1 MNNQNQEN
9 LEELF
14 EKFLDTKQAQKYVED
29 VQKAEKILREQA
41 ESCLKDLQETER
53 IFRENPAPEPDDM
66 LIANIKAEIAM
77 RLPVRRTYV
86 FKHIAYKALSI
97 AAAVIFITAIGLGL
111 FDNGA
116 RDLGPVQ
123 YASIIPAGI
132 WESDDIAADD
142 ADLVIFT
149 IEIEQI
155 EDELLALQLGEDDG
169 NGDSTITELE
179 IELIE
184 INNNDFWKG

>member
-1 MNNQNQEN
+1 MNEQKQEN
-9 LEELF
+9 LKELF
-14 EKFLDTKQAQKYVED
+14 DKFLDAKQAHKYVED
-29 VQKAEKILREQA
+29 VQRAEEILREH
-41 ESCLKDLQETER
+41 
-53 IFRENPAPEPDDM
+53 PAPEPDDM
-66 LIANIKAEIAM
+66 LIANIKAEIGM
-77 RLPVRRTYV
+77 HLPVRRTYV

-97 AAAVIFITAIGLGL
+97 AAAFILITAIGLRL
-111 FDNGA
+111 FDNVA
-116 RDLGPVQ
+116 REPGPVQ
-123 YASIIPAGI
+123 YASIIPAAI

-179 IELIE
+179 MELIE

>member
-1 MNNQNQEN
+1 MNNENQEN
-9 LEELF
+9 LKELF
-14 EKFLDTKQAQKYVED
+14 EKFMDAEQAESCAED
-29 VQKAEKILREQA
+29 VQKAEEILR
-41 ESCLKDLQETER
+41 KH
-53 IFRENPAPEPDDM
+53 PAPEPDAM

-77 RLPVRRTYV
+77 LLPVRRTYV

-116 RDLGPVQ
+116 HEPGPVQ
-123 YASIIPAGI
+123 YASIIPAAI

-179 IELIE
+179 MELIE

>member
-9 LEELF
+9 LKELL

-29 VQKAEKILREQA
+29 IQKAEEILCEH
-41 ESCLKDLQETER
+41 
-53 IFRENPAPEPDDM
+53 PAPEPNDM

-77 RLPVRRTYV
+77 RLPVRKTYV
-86 FKHIAYKALSI
+86 FKHIVYKAFSI
-97 AAAVIFITAIGLGL
+97 AAVFIFITAIGLRL

-116 RDLGPVQ
+116 PEPGPVQ
-123 YASIIPAGI
+123 YASIIPTAI

-142 ADLVIFT
+142 ADLVFFT
-149 IEIEQI
+149 TEIEQI
-155 EDELLALQLGEDDG
+155 EDELLALQLGKDDS

-179 IELIE
+179 MELIE
-184 INNNDFWKG
+184 INNSDFWNG